1 MGANVNVNVRAFMHV
16 CAFCVYPCKLC
27 LPSALGGRARHS
39 RRPSQ
44 AECQCKGTPTAP
56 AERVHTH
63 IRLRWYTAK
72 TFAKKYRHR
81 QSANAKAH
89 QPRLRSECARAHTH
103 THTLSHTHT
112 HTHSHTHIHQITLV
126 YCKKQL
132 QKNTVTGRV
141 TMQRHTD
148 LLQEFHHTFGHIR
161 RTHTVVANA
170 MQYPWSAVTHHTVTA
185 LHLAYHCCYPLSF

>member
-1 MGANVNVNVRAFMHV
+1 MCVHFVCIRANYAYLLLWEVGPDIA
-16 CAFCVYPCKLC
+16 
-27 LPSALGGRARHS
+27 GGH
-39 RRPSQ
+39 
-44 AECQCKGTPTAP
+44 
-56 AERVHTH
+56 
-63 IRLRWYTAK
+63 
-72 TFAKKYRHR
+72 HR

-89 QPRLRSECARAHTH
+89 QPRLRSEC
-103 THTLSHTHT
+103 THTLDYVGILQKHLRKNTVTGRVPMQRHTNRACGASARAHTHT